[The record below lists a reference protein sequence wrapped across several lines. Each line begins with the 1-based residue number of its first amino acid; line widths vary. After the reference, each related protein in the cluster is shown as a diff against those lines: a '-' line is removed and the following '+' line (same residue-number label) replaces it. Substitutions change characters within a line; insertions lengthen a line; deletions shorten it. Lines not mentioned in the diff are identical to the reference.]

1 MLLGKVEYSS
11 RELVSINQRSV
22 SDRCSACSVAS
33 IAAMVARV
41 QLRAVLLREM
51 RGESGRASGR
61 KAGGARG
68 EACAE
73 RLTPGAAVRCELV
86 PTRRVDLELAECLE
100 GGAAVGHGR
109 CAHRPTMWHP

>member
-11 RELVSINQRSV
+11 RELVSMSQRSV

-61 KAGGARG
+61 KAGGARPVRSASRQALRSAASSYQHA
-68 EACAE
+68 ELTWNWLSALKAE
-73 RLTPGAAVRCELV
+73 RP
-86 PTRRVDLELAECLE
+86 
-100 GGAAVGHGR
+100 
-109 CAHRPTMWHP
+109 